1 VVYPD
6 IVKSQ
11 RWTTVTSRKSRGK
24 AKASSSNVVSIFMR
38 DTEEDVASLTS
49 SGDEESA
56 LVVDTGIPP
65 ASKIQSGK
73 QYLKQYSEPVVKSPQ
88 PAEEAIE
95 QSTRL
100 FLKKQKELRYV
111 KALPKSGVGP
121 STPFRFDVFTDFLL
135 YQDSLEAIE
144 NPHQE
149 ELDSSNEA
157 DMEPE
162 EDECLWEINSLV
174 TGIGKLDFDTTADV
188 EGE

>member
-1 VVYPD
+1 MVYPD

-73 QYLKQYSEPVVKSPQ
+73 QYLKQYSEPVANSSQ

-95 QSTRL
+95 QSTRPSV
-100 FLKKQKELRYV
+100 KKQKELRHV
-111 KALPKSGVGP
+111 KALPKKRCE
-121 STPFRFDVFTDFLL
+121 T
-135 YQDSLEAIE
+135 
-144 NPHQE
+144 
-149 ELDSSNEA
+149 
-157 DMEPE
+157 
-162 EDECLWEINSLV
+162 INSFPFWIFGS
-174 TGIGKLDFDTTADV
+174 TSQHP
-188 EGE
+188 